1 MEGSI
6 LRCRACKKL
15 LASGSLFCNYCG
27 AEQSPQ
33 RKKKKSTRRPMNSGT
48 VRKLPGNRMKPY
60 AAYLPRSMGSKFIGS
75 YDTAAK
81 ASDAIALA
89 ISSRP
94 ASDRA
99 DWTLLEFYDLFKA
112 SNAYDLLSDSAKQS
126 HRTAWKYLAAIESLP
141 MRSIKTAQIQS
152 VVNSASEA
160 GKSRAICEKIK
171 NLASRLCQLAMAED
185 VMDKNYAQL
194 LDLPKST
201 AETKERFSINEIK
214 LLRRH
219 DGDLEARLILILI
232 FSGMRISE
240 LLSLKIADVNIEG
253 WYAIGGEKTDAGR
266 NRIIPLV
273 EIIQPYII
281 DLIKNKSPDD
291 FLVTKP
297 KGGKMDRDYYAKFM
311 FKKYLI
317 GLGMLEKPK
326 EDEKWRLSPHS
337 TRHTLAS
344 IGVEIGIDKD
354 ILARVLGHV
363 DYEQVTDKHYVHH
376 EAEFLLKEMS
386 KLNSVL

>member
-1 MEGSI
+1 MEGNV
-6 LRCRACKKL
+6 LRCRSCKKL
-15 LASGSLFCNYCG
+15 LPNGSALCMYCG
-27 AEQSPQ
+27 AAQAKLQ
-33 RKKKKSTRRPMNSGT
+33 KKKKATRRPMNSGT
-48 VRKLPGNRMKPY
+48 VRKLPGNRTKPY
-60 AAYLPRSMGSKFIGS
+60 AAYLPRSMGEKFIGS

-99 DWTLLEFYDLFKA
+99 DWTLLEFYNSFKA

-126 HRTAWKYLAAIESLP
+126 HRTAWKYLSVIESLP

-194 LDLPKST
+194 LDLPKSN
-201 AETKERFSINEIK
+201 SIQKDEFTLEEIK
-214 LLRRH
+214 LLKNH
-219 DGDLEARLILILI
+219 DSDIQARLILILI

-240 LLSLKIADVNIEG
+240 LLMLKVSDINTDG
-253 WYAIGGEKTDAGR
+253 WYAIGGEKTEAGR
-266 NRIIPLV
+266 NRIIPLIHTV
-273 EIIQPYII
+273 QPYIENLMEGKTAD
-281 DLIKNKSPDD
+281 DL
-291 FLVTKP
+291 LVTMP
-297 KGGKMDRDYYAKFM
+297 DGKKMSRDYFARFM

-317 GLGMLEKPK
+317 KLGILTQP
-326 EDEKWRLSPHS
+326 EDGEKWRLSPHC
-337 TRHTLAS
+337 TRHTNAS
-344 IGVEIGIDKD
+344 LSVKLGIDKD

-363 DYEQVTDKHYVHH
+363 DYEQVTDKHYVHM
-376 EAEFLLKEMS
+376 EAQFLSAEMS
-386 KLNSVL
+386 KLNDIL